1 MMKINVIF
9 VFIFLVSSAGKNT
22 SFKILINSF
31 CFYFLVLSN
40 AGHKPHLYDIVHK
53 TVSKDSET
61 IILEIRPHKSGH
73 LTITTTTSPTTTT
86 TEQPDIIESEEEI
99 KIQTRESWDS
109 GEDNYF
115 KWAALNRRPME
126 SLAGRKR
133 SLRKYKKHLE

>member
-1 MMKINVIF
+1 LF
-9 VFIFLVSSAGKNT
+9 FFL
-22 SFKILINSF
+22 
-31 CFYFLVLSN
+31 LVLSN
-40 AGHKPHLYDIVHK
+40 AGHKPHLYDIVRK
-53 TVSKDSET
+53 TVSKDSDT
-61 IILEIRPHKSGH
+61 IILEVRPHKSGH
-73 LTITTTTSPTTTT
+73 LTTTTTMTTLPST

-133 SLRKYKKHLE
+133 SLRKYKKIIE